1 MVEES
6 EVGRGSN
13 RRGAIPTLPVLR
25 IQHIGST
32 SSVLEDVEVELLGE
46 RPMVGWGIHK
56 TLGDHPVVAAAASEV
71 SDQALER
78 GHTEPQLATWH
89 WRLALDGG
97 LATTT
102 VTHEA
107 SQDLNGPADA
117 DGRLVSR
124 LRRQM
129 DNSFD
134 YHKRSAQLEHVDSL
148 IDRVVMDE
156 LNRLADQ
163 LEVDRSLVAADYKSN
178 CDGPEDV
185 HTNGKALRSELRKNH
200 EAATE
205 AAKSGPPTV
214 FIPLEERFADRLR
227 RLPQESLD
235 RFLDRSLVDSELGWQ
250 QPMKDRRSTVASIV
264 GCNLI
269 LSGADS
275 VDCAERLLARPYRWR
290 TRRRLDTWDR
300 SVAPLA
306 AAGVLLIAL
315 VAVGFAP
322 MQLTSRTLWL
332 PALATGG
339 IVGAALGLAIAGGR
353 RLRPLLATLS
363 PPVVVVGFATF
374 YGNRMLSNPP
384 GLVSTNVAGPLRLIE
399 PILLSVGIGT
409 TGGFLDLS
417 PKSAIVRWGALA
429 EMLILV
435 SLVGGTVYSVVAA
448 GLRELRAERRQ
459 ED

>member
-1 MVEES
+1 
-6 EVGRGSN
+6 
-13 RRGAIPTLPVLR
+13 
-25 IQHIGST
+25 
-32 SSVLEDVEVELLGE
+32 
-46 RPMVGWGIHK
+46 MVGWGIHK

-129 DNSFD
+129 DDSFD
-134 YHKRSAQLEHVDSL
+134 YHKRSAQLERVDSL
-148 IDRVVMDE
+148 IDRVVMGE

-163 LEVDRSLVAADYKSN
+163 LGVDRSLVAADYTSN
-178 CDGPEDV
+178 WDGPEDV

-205 AAKSGPPTV
+205 AA
-214 FIPLEERFADRLR
+214 
-227 RLPQESLD
+227 
-235 RFLDRSLVDSELGWQ
+235 
-250 QPMKDRRSTVASIV
+250 
-264 GCNLI
+264 
-269 LSGADS
+269 
-275 VDCAERLLARPYRWR
+275 
-290 TRRRLDTWDR
+290 
-300 SVAPLA
+300 
-306 AAGVLLIAL
+306 GVLLIAL
-315 VAVGFAP
+315 VALGFAP
-322 MQLTSRTLWL
+322 MRLTSRTLWL

-339 IVGAALGLAIAGGR
+339 IVGAAIGLAIAGGR
-353 RLRPLLATLS
+353 RLRLLLATLS

-409 TGGFLDLS
+409 TGGFLDLA
-417 PKSAIVRWGALA
+417 PKSAMVRWGALA